1 MVDHGGD
8 CARYLHFGF
17 VICFLFEFVLY
28 YCTLYLM
35 SITNLLFFIS

>member
-8 CARYLHFGF
+8 CARYPHFGF
-17 VICFLFEFVLY
+17 VSCFVFLIRLY

-35 SITNLLFFIS
+35 PIINLLFFIS